1 MLTELRRWWGWLFLF
16 EEETTT
22 YAFYLFIKN
31 YYNIKKQIQR
41 LLGSS
46 PYPPPTAPSLG
57 PMPLRSAAGAWACR
71 PLPHGVSRTP
81 GPCSVFYGRG
91 LRNRRRGWWVSS
103 VASRELGVH
112 GEVLKRGMCG
122 MIWWFGAKGSR
133 LDVKEYSVSL
143 KLMKTSRIQITLEVI
158 LKVCILTSYR

>member
-1 MLTELRRWWGWLFLF
+1 MRLCLRVEGRPSRGSECTATPGLALERGALFP
-16 EEETTT
+16 EP
-22 YAFYLFIKN
+22 
-31 YYNIKKQIQR
+31 
-41 LLGSS
+41 LGSS